1 MLIFHRKTIYTFCV
15 HISLT
20 RFQIAYLPGVQ
31 TLNLKGPII
40 HNNCFLHLLPSASPW
55 YNFNAY
61 KISDNKVVVFNTSKI
76 VYSGN
81 KLEAKIYYHFSGY
94 PGGVKEITLKKLV
107 AENPNLP
114 LKKAV
119 RDMLPKNT
127 LRDKTMK
134 NLKLYEKEIE

>member
-1 MLIFHRKTIYTFCV
+1 MTKEYIIDASGKKLGKLATE
-15 HISLT
+15 
-20 RFQIAYLPGVQ
+20 IAVYLRGK
-31 TLNLKGPII
+31 N
-40 HNNCFLHLLPSASPW
+40 SPD
-55 YNFNAY
+55 FKAY
-61 KISDNKVVVFNTSKI
+61 KISYNKDVVFNTSKI